1 MIKEV
6 SKIELDTVFAS
17 CRTSGQITRKM
28 NVSSVN
34 LIGCFLSMEHAIP
47 LIIINVIACVFGTL
61 GNFLVCLAIATN
73 SRLRRAPSY
82 FLFSLAIADLIVT
95 LIDKPL
101 LLQFISR
108 ITFFQKCTTSLQQI
122 ALANL
127 ACAISVSHMVAIT
140 FDRFVA
146 IVFPPRHKT
155 FLKKWGQKVMLI
167 ASWFIPILGAT
178 LFFIISP
185 ASSSYI
191 SVGFGMFVFS
201 CLSIFV
207 FHFLA
212 VVFLLHQRKTRK
224 QLRAQTFSLKLT
236 PRMEVRVACTLAIAT
251 GVFTVCWTPLMSAF
265 APSKPLIKWNGPAHL
280 WLQTLALS
288 NSAMNFL
295 IYSARI

>member
-1 MIKEV
+1 MQN
-6 SKIELDTVFAS
+6 
-17 CRTSGQITRKM
+17 TSR
-28 NVSSVN
+28 NSSIN
-34 LIGCFLSMEHAIP
+34 SIGCSLSMAHGIP
-47 LIIINVIACVFGTL
+47 LIIINVIVCVFGTL

-73 SRLRRAPSY
+73 SRLRRAPNY
-82 FLFSLAIADLIVT
+82 LLFSLATADLTVT
-95 LIDKPL
+95 MIGEPL
-101 LLQFISR
+101 LLEFISR
-108 ITFFQKCTTSLQQI
+108 ITFFQECTASLQQI
-122 ALANL
+122 VYYALADL
-127 ACAISVSHMVAIT
+127 ACAISVSHMVAIS

-146 IVFPPRHKT
+146 ITFPLRHKI

-265 APSKPLIKWNGPAHL
+265 APSKPLVKWNGPAHL

-295 IYSARI
+295 IYSARMRDFRYAYTVIARTILRL

>member
-1 MIKEV
+1 MQN
-6 SKIELDTVFAS
+6 
-17 CRTSGQITRKM
+17 TSP
-28 NVSSVN
+28 NSSIN
-34 LIGCFLSMEHAIP
+34 SIGCSLSMAHGIP
-47 LIIINVIACVFGTL
+47 LIIINVIVCVFGTL

-73 SRLRRAPSY
+73 SRLRRAPNY
-82 FLFSLAIADLIVT
+82 LLVSLATADLIVT
-95 LIDKPL
+95 MIGEPL
-101 LLQFISR
+101 LLEFISR
-108 ITFFQKCTTSLQQI
+108 ITFFQECAASLQQI
-122 ALANL
+122 VYYALADL
-127 ACAISVSHMVAIT
+127 ACAISVSHMVAIS
-140 FDRFVA
+140 FDRFLA
-146 IVFPPRHKT
+146 IAFPLRHKI

-207 FHFLA
+207 FHFLS
-212 VVFLLHQRKTRK
+212 VVFLLHQRNTRK

-265 APSKPLIKWNGPAHL
+265 APSKPVVKWNGPAHL

-295 IYSARI
+295 IYSARMRDFRYEYTVIARTILRL